1 MYKHIL
7 FDLDNTIWDFE
18 TNSKQSLQEVYG
30 IYQLDASFDSFDH
43 FYGLYKERNHQL
55 WAAYSQK
62 QISKKYLN
70 NERFFYP
77 LNEVGIKNKDLADEI
92 GAEYLTI
99 CANKTA
105 LMPYAKEL
113 LDYLAGKY
121 KMHILSNG
129 FAEVQYHKLKNSNLD
144 TYFDRVILSEQV
156 GVLKPDKH
164 IFNFA
169 VTSLNSRKKEIVMIG
184 DNFKADII
192 GAKNA
197 GIDQIYY
204 SLEEDEKLE
213 FQPTFVVRSLRD
225 IIDVL

>member
-18 TNSKQSLQEVYG
+18 TNSKQSLLEVYCV
-30 IYQLDASFDSFDH
+30 YKLDASFKSFEH

-77 LNEVGIKNKDLADEI
+77 LNEVGISDKSFADEI
-92 GAEYLTI
+92 GAEYLDI
-99 CANKTA
+99 CAKKTA

-113 LDYLAGKY
+113 LDYLNGKY
-121 KMHILSNG
+121 KLHILSNG

-169 VTSLNSRKKEIVMIG
+169 ITSLNTSKK
-184 DNFKADII
+184 KC
-192 GAKNA
+192 
-197 GIDQIYY
+197 
-204 SLEEDEKLE
+204 
-213 FQPTFVVRSLRD
+213 
-225 IIDVL
+225 